1 MGSLFDGEL
10 TWESI
15 ADLEDGSPLG
25 EPAALLV
32 EGLASG
38 GEAVKSLSG
47 ALLVGASE
55 NDKTL
60 VELDTGVDASAS
72 EMLDK
77 VLAVSG
83 SLVNGLLVHDDTADV
98 LLDSWSDEK
107 KLTVG
112 TSVGFSVLDLNLIE
126 TLSNSS
132 SALVSGED
140 ALASGRDFAGS
151 FDEFVLEGEFG
162 FNHL

>member
-1 MGSLFDGEL
+1 MGSLLDGEL

-38 GEAVKSLSG
+38 GEAVETLSG

-55 NDKTL
+55 NDETL
-60 VELDTGVDASAS
+60 VELDTGVDVSAS
-72 EMLDK
+72 EKLDE
-77 VLAVSG
+77 VGAVSG
-83 SLVNGLLVHDDTADV
+83 SLVNGLLVHDDTTDV
-98 LLDSWSDEK
+98 LFDSWSGEK
-107 KLTVG
+107 KLTVC
-112 TSVGFSVLDLNLIE
+112 TSVGFVVLDLNLIE
-126 TLSNSS
+126 TLSDSS
-132 SALVSGED
+132 SALVSSED

-151 FDEFVLEGEFG
+151 FDKFVLEGEFG